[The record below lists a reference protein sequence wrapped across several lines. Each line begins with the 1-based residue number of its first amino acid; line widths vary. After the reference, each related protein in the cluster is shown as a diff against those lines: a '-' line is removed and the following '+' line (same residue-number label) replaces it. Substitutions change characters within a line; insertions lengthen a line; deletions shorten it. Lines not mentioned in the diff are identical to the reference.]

1 MILRS
6 FIPSSHPLLQ
16 FLLPLEQ
23 TICFGIGIW
32 YSKYTAPPLII
43 KYLSSE
49 TYFCQQQSQLIV
61 YSSLATAISQKCSN
75 DSHVFTCK

>member
-6 FIPSSHPLLQ
+6 FIPSSRSLLQ
-16 FLLPLEQ
+16 FLLPLKQ

-32 YSKYTAPPLII
+32 YSKYAAAPLII

-49 TYFCQQQSQLIV
+49 TYFCQQQSQLAV
-61 YSSLATAISQKCSN
+61 YSNLAIAISQKCSN
-75 DSHVFTCK
+75 SSQVFTCK